1 MKDMVNTRV
10 KAIMSLLSKSID
22 FGMDLVIFM

>member
-10 KAIMSLLSKSID
+10 KAIMFLLSKSID
-22 FGMDLVIFM
+22 CGMDLVIFM